1 MRPVDKY
8 VDKVGK
14 SLWLVRFY
22 LGISCGLS
30 KVKYLKR
37 FNYQAKYWVNTV
49 GENYLETNIPSC
61 LSVKCLRILSPNS
74 PPVN

>member
-1 MRPVDKY
+1 LLTYSMRPVDKY

-49 GENYLETNIPSC
+49 GEN
-61 LSVKCLRILSPNS
+61 
-74 PPVN
+74 